1 MLISAEHGYSAG
13 RGPLMGFLLGVAR
26 NHVRRW
32 LERDRA
38 FLPLAESAEDL
49 QNTPGAA
56 AGDLL
61 GDLTRQ
67 ENIEAVRRAVLTLP
81 PDDREV
87 VALCDLVEIDYS
99 AAAKILGCPIGTVRS
114 RLHHGRT
121 MLVAKLRAA
130 RCLA

>member
-1 MLISAEHGYSAG
+1 
-13 RGPLMGFLLGVAR
+13 MGFLLGVAR